1 MRTNYSEMCATHQKK
16 SLMAILINRLDARVG
31 DTITLSSE
39 YKAAAKKIDD
49 NDDTTSPIEP
59 LPGCV
64 RS

>member
-1 MRTNYSEMCATHQKK
+1 MKLQLTQEKFLIT
-16 SLMAILINRLDARVG
+16 ILINRLDARVG

-49 NDDTTSPIEP
+49 DDETTSPIEP

-64 RS
+64 HS